1 MSWGNSGSLRSRSPG
16 APTVTTQSKE
26 FLHTLCRGGRLAG
39 VGRDGPVT
47 KADLDAGLAAVRAG
61 FRGDPYRALWIRTGA
76 IAGTIVAAA
85 GFAVAVELL

>member
-1 MSWGNSGSLRSRSPG
+1 MTKYCRRVIVFLCDKSSAL
-16 APTVTTQSKE
+16 APLFVRGIQ

-39 VGRDGPVT
+39 VGRDGLAT
-47 KADLDAGLAAVRAG
+47 KADLDADFRDDPCRA
-61 FRGDPYRALWIRTGA
+61 PWIRAGA